1 MLQTRCPT
9 HRYPLSMHDPR
20 VLKLADVLVNY
31 STRVKKG
38 DLVAIRGDYNAWP
51 AIEATYAAVLKAGGN
66 PFFVIQSERFAE
78 LLLAHGSDEQIAF
91 LNPLD
96 LERIGRIDQRDAEP
110 RLARRG

>member
-1 MLQTRCPT
+1 
-9 HRYPLSMHDPR
+9 MHDPR